1 MIRAAVLGS
10 PISHSLSP
18 TLHNRAYE
26 ILGISGKYEAIELS
40 EVEFPQFFAEATA
53 LDASVDWR
61 GFSLTMPLKEI
72 VTNSLIGV
80 DPLAKRISS
89 ANTILIDRNSQEVNV
104 KILSTDVLGF
114 RTIFDRI
121 TINQDSSVAIIGG
134 GGTARAAVSAL
145 DGLVSNINV
154 YQRSEK
160 RNNLVRGAA
169 SLSAINFHGLNKLN
183 DVLDHSLIVSTLPN
197 TASEVL
203 IAAIPPKV
211 RESQVLFDVAYS
223 PFPSTPAIA
232 WQKAGGALID
242 GVELLIRQA
251 LEQIRL
257 MTRTNFESDLMYE
270 ELRTHVMAVINNR

>member
-232 WQKAGGALID
+232 LQKAGGALID